1 MTKSTTKETT
11 CPTMTNRELAGV
23 LSAFSEGKLE
33 TVRLLLNEKLLP
45 TITEEQALSLTD
57 IENIMPSTYEDY
69 YINRY
74 TAEYDL
80 TQDYQNNPITD
91 ISEGLESFIRNS
103 RYGMALNSEYLES
116 AIKLIEGN
124 LDGLR
129 ETLDNIKSFNAKPKA
144 LRDNQSHVKQIL
156 EQRAARHAQYVQMT
170 DLELLRLELRLDG
183 DELSAVK
190 GVIDARIEASKAA
203 REASQSLETVSYS
216 GDMVVING
224 VQMSA
229 GEAKGLTNPP
239 NQTPSNSVSGFNNR
253 TATNAFYVNKD

>member
-11 CPTMTNRELAGV
+11 CPTMTNKELAKV
-23 LSAFSEGKLE
+23 LSAFSEGKHE

-45 TITEEQALSLTD
+45 TITEDQALSLTD
-57 IENIMPSTYEDY
+57 IENIMPSAYEDY
-69 YINRY
+69 YVNRY

-80 TQDYQNNPITD
+80 TQDYTNNPIID
-91 ISEGLESFIRNS
+91 ISECLESFMRHS
-103 RYGMALNSEYLES
+103 RYEMTLDSEYLES

-129 ETLDNIKSFNAKPKA
+129 ETLENIKTFNAKPKA
-144 LRDNQSHVKQIL
+144 LGINQSHVKQL
-156 EQRAARHAQYVQMT
+156 LGQRAARHAQYAQMT

-190 GVIDARIEASKAA
+190 NVIDARVEAAKAS
-203 REASQSLETVSYS
+203 RKSSQSLSNTTYS

-224 VQMSA
+224 VQMSV
-229 GEAKGLTNPP
+229 GEAKRLTSSP